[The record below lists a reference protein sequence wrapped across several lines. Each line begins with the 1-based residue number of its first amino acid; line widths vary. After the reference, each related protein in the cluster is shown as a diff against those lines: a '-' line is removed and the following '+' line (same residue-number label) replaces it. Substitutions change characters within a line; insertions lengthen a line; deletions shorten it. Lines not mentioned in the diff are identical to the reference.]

1 MMCLCMN
8 GVFMKYKDTEEIRL
22 KKKIEWLFKV
32 NNIYGV
38 KLLTEKYNKLYGKN
52 EH

>member
-1 MMCLCMN
+1 
-8 GVFMKYKDTEEIRL
+8 MKKSNISIEEERL
-22 KKKIEWLFKV
+22 RKKIEWLFKV
-32 NNIYGV
+32 HNINGV

>member
-1 MMCLCMN
+1 MTSKN
-8 GVFMKYKDTEEIRL
+8 IEEERL
-22 KKKIEWLFKV
+22 RKKIEWLFKV

>member
-1 MMCLCMN
+1 
-8 GVFMKYKDTEEIRL
+8 MKKSNISIEEERL
-22 KKKIEWLFKV
+22 RKKIEWLFKV
-32 NNIYGV
+32 QHNYGV